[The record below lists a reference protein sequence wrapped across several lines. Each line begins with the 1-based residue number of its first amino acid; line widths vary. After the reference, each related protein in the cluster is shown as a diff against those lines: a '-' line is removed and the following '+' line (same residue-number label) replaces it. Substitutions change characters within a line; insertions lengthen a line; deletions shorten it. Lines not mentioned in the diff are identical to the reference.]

1 MRRSLFVLVVA
12 LAFAPAASAATY
24 LDQTAEAL
32 RSDPVYVDPD
42 AEATVSAAD
51 AARLRDRIANSDG
64 GPIYVAVV
72 PAAARNEAGGDA
84 TDWLRMLANR
94 LGRPGTYAVVVG
106 NQFRAGSTILER
118 GEAARLATEAF
129 TEHRDEGVAAVLLA
143 FADTVAE
150 ARNGGDS
157 SGSGSDETSLWPILA
172 VVGAGGLGFVLLRRR
187 RRARR
192 EHEALETG
200 KAVAQEDMLALADD
214 IRALDLDVEM
224 PNVDRDGKEHYG
236 RAVDAYDRAD
246 RAYDT
251 ARRPQDLAAVSSAL
265 EEGRYEMASAKARL
279 EGRDAPERRPPC
291 FFDPRHGPSV
301 RDVFWAPPGGED
313 RLVPACAADALRI
326 EEGRDPEQREVLVGG
341 RAVPYYG
348 VPGLAPYAS
357 GFYGFFGGGLFPG
370 FLLGS
375 VFGGL
380 GADTAYAD
388 TGGDHG
394 GDFDG
399 GSGDGL
405 TGGDWGGGDFGGGG
419 GGDFGGGGG
428 GDF

>member
-1 MRRSLFVLVVA
+1 MRRALFVLVVA
-12 LAFAPAASAATY
+12 VLAFAPAATAANY
-24 LDQTAEAL
+24 LDQSAEAL
-32 RSDPVYVDPD
+32 RSDPVYVDPN

-51 AARLRDRIANSDG
+51 AARLRDRIANSDA
-64 GPIYVAVV
+64 GPVYVAVV
-72 PAAARNEAGGDA
+72 PAAARSEAGGDA

-106 NQFRAGSTILER
+106 NQFRAGSTTLER
-118 GEAARLATEAF
+118 GQAARLATESF
-129 TEHRDEGVAAVLLA
+129 KEHGDEGVAAVLLA
-143 FADTVAE
+143 FVDEVAD
-150 ARNGGDS
+150 ARKGGDS

-187 RRARR
+187 RRARK
-192 EHEALETG
+192 EHEALQTG
-200 KAVAQEDMLALADD
+200 KTVAQEDMLALADD

-224 PNVDRDGKEHYG
+224 PNVDRDAKEHYG
-236 RAVDAYDRAD
+236 RAVNAYEQAD

-251 ARRPQDLAAVSSAL
+251 ARRPQDLAAISSAL

-279 EGRDAPERRPPC
+279 EGHDPPERRPPC

-301 RDVFWAPPGGED
+301 RDVFWAPPGGEP

-326 EEGRDPEQREVLVGG
+326 EEGRDPEEREVLVGG

-348 VPGLAPYAS
+348 VPGLAPYAG

-375 VFGGL
+375 VFGGF
-380 GADTAYAD
+380 GADQAYAD
-388 TGGDHG
+388 TGS
-394 GDFDG
+394 DFDG

>member
-1 MRRSLFVLVVA
+1 
-12 LAFAPAASAATY
+12 
-24 LDQTAEAL
+24 
-32 RSDPVYVDPD
+32 
-42 AEATVSAAD
+42 
-51 AARLRDRIANSDG
+51 
-64 GPIYVAVV
+64 
-72 PAAARNEAGGDA
+72 
-84 TDWLRMLANR
+84 MLANR

-106 NQFRAGSTILER
+106 NQFRAGSTTLER
-118 GEAARLATEAF
+118 GQAARLATESF
-129 TEHRDEGVAAVLLA
+129 KEHGDEGVAAVLLA
-143 FADTVAE
+143 FVDEVAD

-187 RRARR
+187 RRARK
-192 EHEALETG
+192 EHEALQTG
-200 KAVAQEDMLALADD
+200 KTVAQEDMLALADD

-224 PNVDRDGKEHYG
+224 PNVDRDAKEHYG
-236 RAVDAYDRAD
+236 RAVNAYEQAD

-251 ARRPQDLAAVSSAL
+251 ARRPQDLAAISSAL

-279 EGRDAPERRPPC
+279 EGHDPPERRPPC

-301 RDVFWAPPGGED
+301 RDVFWAPPGGEP

-326 EEGRDPEQREVLVGG
+326 EEGRDPEEREVLVGG

-348 VPGLAPYAS
+348 VPGLAPYAG

-375 VFGGL
+375 VFGGF
-380 GADTAYAD
+380 GADQAYAD
-388 TGGDHG
+388 TGS
-394 GDFDG
+394 DFDG